1 MPDITKNSRQKSYIY
16 GRMQPLLLLHGAIGA
31 SAQLKPLADSLGRA
45 FKVYTPDFNGHGG
58 RVGTDAPF
66 TMAFFAEDVLQ
77 YMAEEGLEKAA
88 IFGYSMGG
96 YVGMYLAKHYP
107 DKVDKLITLATKYHW
122 DEGTAAKEVQMLN
135 PEKIEQKVPAFA
147 ESLRKLHEPNDW
159 KQLMG
164 KTADMML
171 SIGKDNPLKPEDYT
185 TITTPAMLLLG
196 DRDKMVT
203 LDETLAVYKALP
215 NARMGMLPNTPH
227 PVEQVDVAM
236 LSFMVGSFLG

>member
-1 MPDITKNSRQKSYIY
+1 
-16 GRMQPLLLLHGAIGA
+16 MQPLLLLHGAIGA
-31 SAQLKPLADSLGRA
+31 SAQLKPLADKLGRA
-45 FKVYTPDFNGHGG
+45 FRVYTPDFTGHGG
-58 RVGTDAPF
+58 RAGTDAPF
-66 TMAFFAEDVLQ
+66 TMALFAEDVLR
-77 YMAEEGLEKAA
+77 YMAEAGLEKAA

-96 YVGMYLAKHYP
+96 YVGMYLAKHHP

-122 DEGTAAKEVQMLN
+122 DEATAAKEVQMLN

-171 SIGKDNPLKPEDYT
+171 ALGKDSPLKPEDYVA
-185 TITTPAMLLLG
+185 ITTPAMLLLG

-227 PVEQVDVAM
+227 PVEQVDVD
-236 LSFMVGSFLG
+236 LLGFMVGSFIG